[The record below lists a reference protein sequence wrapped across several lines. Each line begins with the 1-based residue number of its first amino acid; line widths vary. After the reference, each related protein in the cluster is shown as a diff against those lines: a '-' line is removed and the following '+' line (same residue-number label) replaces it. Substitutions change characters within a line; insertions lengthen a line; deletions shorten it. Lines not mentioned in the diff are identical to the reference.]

1 MLKATVALTKLCP
14 EKIIPQVPALV
25 DRFMRECRRG
35 KASAA
40 YARESVT
47 QLGNLLDA
55 VPSVDAFGQVEGML
69 KDDFVGAVAIAK
81 AGVDTGGNAKED
93 PGNGCEHKKDEAAAA
108 AAASSSLSSS
118 SSSEPKTDPA
128 MRARAIECLGCAWPG
143 PQAGAAGKAT
153 QERTI
158 DAMSSLLAESVSASV
173 WRVRVA
179 IAAAAGKMLTKA
191 LPEACTKDHMLR
203 LLSVLRVAAD
213 DIKFHQVRESGSV
226 ACLGLVKRAAADP
239 AVAKMCTED
248 ADVLGKLR
256 GLIRQ
261 MRNDSDPSTAQK
273 AAAAQLA
280 LEKFLD

>member
-69 KDDFVGAVAIAK
+69 KDDFVGAVAIVK
-81 AGVDTGGNAKED
+81 AGADAGGSAEDGTGNSGA
-93 PGNGCEHKKDEAAAA
+93 HKKDDAAAA
-108 AAASSSLSSS
+108 APASSS
-118 SSSEPKTDPA
+118 SSSSKPKTDPA

-143 PQAGAAGKAT
+143 PQAGAPGQAT

-179 IAAAAGKMLTKA
+179 IAAAAGKMLAKA

-226 ACLGLVKRAAADP
+226 ACLGLVTRAAADP
-239 AVAKMCTED
+239 AVAKMCTAD

-261 MRNDSDPSTAQK
+261 MRNDPDPSTAQK
-273 AAAAQLA
+273 AAAAQLV
-280 LEKFLD
+280 LEKFV